1 MDAQDRRQSDSQVI
15 ERLARMEE
23 QLKQVNAIKQ
33 SIDQLTTTLANLNNV
48 YLPRSESQ
56 ALNLA
61 REQQLKNLEE
71 KLTNQD
77 KRITKLENAGSWVVK
92 IVGGIL
98 IAALISLVII
108 KGGNVK

>member
-1 MDAQDRRQSDSQVI
+1 MDANDKVL

-23 QLKQVNAIKQ
+23 QLKQIHGIKG
-33 SIDQLTTTLANLNNV
+33 SIDTLNAALASLNQV
-48 YLPRSESQ
+48 YLTRAEST
-56 ALNLA
+56 AFNLA

-77 KRITKLENAGSWVVK
+77 KRITKIENGVGWFLK

-98 IAALISLVII
+98 IAALLGLVIVQ
-108 KGGNVK
+108 GGK